1 VPQSIYLRKS
11 LAEEL
16 LDRALLLLKK
26 VESQKTETHRWASGM
41 YSPKAVKKMM
51 GLLEGDDALR
61 SEFPEVQDKI
71 GQHVNNKIAQ
81 RGLMHPREINGRVH
95 AEYDDDM
102 RRDRRNV
109 KTVFDPHGGEIK
121 KKKELLDYIKGLTQM
136 IAYQYDLRPDEENS
150 SFSFTFAHRGGQN
163 YEPVTLDDD
172 GNRITDRRQAAVEKY
187 DAIVEPITDEDG
199 KSRFVIKTIVNDGK
213 HNPHSVD
220 TTPMPPHNHIDL
232 TSQEPTMFSRD
243 PIGDGEFD
251 SKQHWEEGGFRVESD
266 FHQRH
271 PIVNPL
277 PEMPTKDTSGKQ
289 QKGIVT
295 GLDDRKGIIQTL
307 KDMEMPHPQTNKNMF
322 APKQVRGD
330 NTALRLDWTGGK
342 HKPGWNNHVD
352 DMHGMI
358 RSAIESLPEEHRES
372 MGEAMFDSFHQSFD
386 GMSPSHFEL
395 NRDGMRDVPG
405 YSNSMANHFNDYQW
419 MLKALMSMDRSLLL
433 LKAVMPSGEDG
444 YRDPRYLD
452 EDEQIWHDEADE
464 DLRAKTNDLMSYL
477 QNLSPEEKL
486 DVTRAQGDELL
497 NNNLEGVYACKDGKC
512 GHLPDDERHKRNLE
526 LADQYLLE
534 TMMGSWMPDAN
545 LNEDAMEG
553 LLYQDM
559 DRAAFPQGQGRD
571 WTAEEGF
578 RAHAVAPEKWRKL
591 AGEPMEIAL
600 QLLKE
605 RKSPEAFAHKLE
617 YDKKYQK
624 NPKRV
629 KYRVQLNRERRKR
642 GIYGKGGKDV
652 SHTQGNKLT
661 LENPHSNRAR
671 HFKNRGTLRR
681 VKVR

>member
-1 VPQSIYLRKS
+1 
-11 LAEEL
+11 
-16 LDRALLLLKK
+16 
-26 VESQKTETHRWASGM
+26 
-41 YSPKAVKKMM
+41 
-51 GLLEGDDALR
+51 
-61 SEFPEVQDKI
+61 
-71 GQHVNNKIAQ
+71 
-81 RGLMHPREINGRVH
+81 
-95 AEYDDDM
+95 
-102 RRDRRNV
+102 
-109 KTVFDPHGGEIK
+109 
-121 KKKELLDYIKGLTQM
+121 
-136 IAYQYDLRPDEENS
+136 
-150 SFSFTFAHRGGQN
+150 
-163 YEPVTLDDD
+163 
-172 GNRITDRRQAAVEKY
+172 
-187 DAIVEPITDEDG
+187 
-199 KSRFVIKTIVNDGK
+199 
-213 HNPHSVD
+213 
-220 TTPMPPHNHIDL
+220 
-232 TSQEPTMFSRD
+232 
-243 PIGDGEFD
+243 
-251 SKQHWEEGGFRVESD
+251 
-266 FHQRH
+266 
-271 PIVNPL
+271 
-277 PEMPTKDTSGKQ
+277 
-289 QKGIVT
+289 
-295 GLDDRKGIIQTL
+295 
-307 KDMEMPHPQTNKNMF
+307 
-322 APKQVRGD
+322 
-330 NTALRLDWTGGK
+330 
-342 HKPGWNNHVD
+342 
-352 DMHGMI
+352 MI